1 MKYEDIR
8 ERFEELR
15 DENEARHMSAYM
27 RNQFRN
33 YGIRTPQ
40 RRAIYASFLREA
52 RQSGIIDR
60 ELIDRCW
67 DDEHREFQY
76 FVTDYLDAM
85 KDVLTYDDVPWMERF
100 VRTKQWWDTI
110 DGLDRIIG
118 SIAFRDPRI
127 NDLMLRWS
135 TDEDFWVRRVAIDHQ
150 LLRKEHTD
158 TELLERIIT
167 NNLGSK
173 EFFINK
179 AIGWS
184 LRDYSKTNPEW
195 VRAFIA
201 KYRDRM
207 NALSIREASKYI

>member
-1 MKYEDIR
+1 MKLEDIR
-8 ERFEELR
+8 DRFEELR

-52 RQSGIIDR
+52 RRSGTIDR

-110 DGLDRIIG
+110 DALDRIIG

-184 LRDYSKTNPEW
+184 LRDYSKTNPGW